1 MFGNEGPKYIWLF
14 KGRIQLWGDLSLSF
28 DIGSKTESDDKYK
41 LGEKKAV
48 TNCKQLLT
56 LLYVDKEFQLKE
68 IPCMVLLVI
77 KPTLSEHWWILVKRN
92 S

>member
-28 DIGSKTESDDKYK
+28 DIGSKTESDNKYK

-48 TNCKQLLT
+48 TN
-56 LLYVDKEFQLKE
+56 
-68 IPCMVLLVI
+68 
-77 KPTLSEHWWILVKRN
+77 SENN

>member
-1 MFGNEGPKYIWLF
+1 MIPRKVPNSIEGTKDIIRFKVRQMFGNEGPKYIWLF

-48 TNCKQLLT
+48 TN
-56 LLYVDKEFQLKE
+56 
-68 IPCMVLLVI
+68 
-77 KPTLSEHWWILVKRN
+77 SENN